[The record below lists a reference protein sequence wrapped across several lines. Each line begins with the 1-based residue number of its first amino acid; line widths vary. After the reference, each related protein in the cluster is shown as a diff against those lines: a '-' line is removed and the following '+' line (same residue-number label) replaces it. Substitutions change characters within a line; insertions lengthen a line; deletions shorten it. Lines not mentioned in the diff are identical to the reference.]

1 MTAWDKEDVS
11 SDVTVPPVAPTEVC
25 DYRDLAAQAE
35 EIRAQEAARKQAL
48 RRRKKIIG
56 IAASAAVVVLIVFA
70 AVLFLFMQEN
80 TLLGER
86 AEVSTNSQEENFFE
100 QDADADDNVSDDT
113 ASDSDAYT
121 NTETSESSD
130 TSSSDEEV
138 SAAEAA
144 VATSSIRSAFT
155 ALSNDK
161 DGIFTSFVEAFMEDY
176 DSGVDTKTS
185 YTFAD
190 LDIQPEELA
199 EALLSDFSC
208 SVSNIEIFNQVAW
221 VTVEVSS
228 KSLADQAEV
237 FADAVESGA
246 VSAEDEEAYRS
257 LLKQEYL
264 AAFDSI
270 SARTHSLVVT
280 VDRDE
285 GNWTVSDDVMEYILG
300 SVWYTSA

>member
-11 SDVTVPPVAPTEVC
+11 SDVPVPPAAPMEAC

-35 EIRAQEAARKQAL
+35 VIRVRDTVRKQAL

-56 IAASAAVVVLIVFA
+56 IAASAAVVVLIAFA
-70 AVLFLFMQEN
+70 AALFFFMQEN
-80 TLLGER
+80 TLLGAR
-86 AEVSTNSQEENFFE
+86 AEVSMNSQEKTSSEYGI
-100 QDADADDNVSDDT
+100 DTDDNVSDDT
-113 ASDSDAYT
+113 VSDSDAYID
-121 NTETSESSD
+121 TETSESSD
-130 TSSSDEEV
+130 ASSSDKGV

-155 ALSNDK
+155 ALVNDRE
-161 DGIFTSFVEAFMEDY
+161 GIFTSFVEAFMEDY
-176 DSGVDTKTS
+176 DSGVNTDTS

-208 SVSNIEIFNQVAW
+208 SATSIEIFNQTAW
-221 VTVEVSS
+221 VTLEVNS
-228 KSLADQAEV
+228 KSLADQADI
-237 FADAVESGA
+237 FADAIESSA
-246 VSAEDEEAYRS
+246 ASAEDGETYRAI
-257 LLKQEYL
+257 LKREYL

-270 SARTHSLVVT
+270 SARTHTLVVT
-280 VDRDE
+280 VDGD
-285 GNWTVSDDVMEYILG
+285 GSNWAVSDDVMEYILG